1 MTKMQAFI
9 ETRRP
14 KVLEANKPLE
24 EQWISTTAGNQK
36 VNYCS
41 KFKEIHGETSD
52 PLTAPFDPMVAMC
65 AGQGKLN
72 GRPYIGGACFESSG
86 TGGSLAEMRAR
97 RTSSAPEIER
107 RPRVGL
113 GRMAALEVCMS
124 FLNLLF
130 HYSTCFHCD
139 DRFLHGCNPVGRT

>member
-14 KVLEANKPLE
+14 KVLEPNKPLE

-72 GRPYIGGACFESSG
+72 GRPYIGGASFNSSSIP
-86 TGGSLAEMRAR
+86 TLADMRAR
-97 RTSSAPEIER
+97 RTSSTPKIEH
-107 RPRVGL
+107 RPRVGVAAMEA
-113 GRMAALEVCMS
+113 MAVHMS
-124 FLNLLF
+124 FLNHLF
-130 HYSTCFHCD
+130 HYCTCLHHD
-139 DRFLHGCNPVGRT
+139 DRFFYMVAIM